1 MFSLNLLSAVLGMA
15 LALYFGWSLRIGL
28 IRALVPL
35 FFFVSGFGYAY
46 LFDKSSLD
54 AKLSLTSVALMFG
67 CLIAGYLAKYVYD
80 VRFEAA
86 VAKKGFVKAVR
97 LLLLDFRVAAVLI
110 GVLVSILLS
119 FPFYDLALREAIEAS
134 KGTLGALPGFW
145 QSFYVN
151 WIASLL
157 FFAVVGLVAGLTALY
172 RPEADVFAARV
183 QILLGGKKGPAVEY
197 IAKKLGEIGY
207 VARLTQRQ
215 ITIEEYSDPMKAFK
229 LRLRHSTWLKNL
241 YHDVPTGAEGKISF
255 NFDPLVPEP
264 PVYGSL
270 ESFRINGGGQ
280 PDVPAILPKE
290 GFNRPWNLNIPGD
303 EEGVVTYEHWCWY
316 GTGTDHGFTL
326 GRFTE
331 LLDVKIRSR
340 CVRPLKLNLTA
351 GTLTKEI
358 VLHYDEEYPLA
369 ELRDLYP
376 NTTAY
381 SFTLSLVP

>member
-1 MFSLNLLSAVLGMA
+1 MFSLNVLSAVIGMA
-15 LALYFGWSLRIGL
+15 LALYFGWSLRTGL

-67 CLIAGYLAKYVYD
+67 CLITGYLAKYLYD

-119 FPFYDLALREAIEAS
+119 FPFYDLALREALDAS
-134 KGTLGALPGFW
+134 KGVSAALPGFW

-197 IAKKLGEIGY
+197 IAEKLGEIGY

-215 ITIEEYSDPMKAFK
+215 ITIEEYSEQMRAFK

-264 PVYGSL
+264 ALYGSL
-270 ESFRINGGGQ
+270 ESFRINGAGQ
-280 PDVPAILPKE
+280 PDVPAALPKE
-290 GFNRPWNLNIPGD
+290 GFNRPWSLDIPGD

-316 GTGTDHGFTL
+316 GTGTDHTFTL

-358 VLHYDEEYPLA
+358 VLHYDEEYTVA

-376 NTTAY
+376 STTAY
-381 SFTLSLVP
+381 SFTLALDP

>member
-1 MFSLNLLSAVLGMA
+1 MISLNVLSAVLGMA
-15 LALYFGWSLRIGL
+15 LALYFGWSLRTGL

-54 AKLSLTSVALMFG
+54 AKLSLTSITLVFG
-67 CLIAGYLAKYVYD
+67 CLIVGYFAKYVYD

-86 VAKKGFVKAVR
+86 VARRGFVKAVR
-97 LLLLDFRVAAVLI
+97 LLLLDFRVAAILI

-119 FPFYDLALREAIEAS
+119 FPFYDLALREVVETA
-134 KGTLGALPGFW
+134 KGVTGALPGFW

-157 FFAVVGLVAGLTALY
+157 FFGVVGLVAGLTALY

-197 IAKKLGEIGY
+197 IAKRLGEIGY
-207 VARLTQRQ
+207 VARLTQRH
-215 ITIEEYSDPMKAFK
+215 ITIEDYSEEMKAFK
-229 LRLRHSTWLKNL
+229 LRLQHCTWLRNL
-241 YHDVPTGAEGKISF
+241 YHDVPTGAVGKISF
-255 NFDPLVPEP
+255 NFDPLTPEP
-264 PVYGSL
+264 ESYGSL
-270 ESFRINGGGQ
+270 SSFRINGSGQ
-280 PDVPAILPKE
+280 PDVPAALPRE

-303 EEGVVTYEHWCWY
+303 EEGVVAYEHWCWY
-316 GTGTDHGFTL
+316 GTGTDHTFTL

-331 LLDVKIRSR
+331 LLDVKIKNR
-340 CVRPLKLNLTA
+340 CVKPLKMNLTA

-358 VLHYDEEYPLA
+358 VLQYDEEYVLA

-376 NTTAY
+376 NTSAY
-381 SFTLSLVP
+381 AFTLSLDP